1 MLVTITDLIIGLAI
15 IGSLAFTAIYILDH
29 IGKGKSYFKW

>member
-1 MLVTITDLIIGLAI
+1 MLTTVTDLFIGLAI
-15 IGSLAFTAIYILDH
+15 ISSLAFTLVYVLDH